1 VRELLNP
8 AMDAAR
14 ASSSPMPL
22 TPLERLQLRDR
33 LQELWR
39 EQVETLSTA
48 AVRAHTAS
56 PEPGSESVARQ
67 LSTARIKLTELEAA
81 MHRMDA
87 RRFGLCEVCAGAI
100 EFEDLLVRP
109 QARRCPTC
117 AAEANDLPNQGP
129 SSDPPGMASQE
140 RS

>member
-1 VRELLNP
+1 MREVRNH
-8 AMDAAR
+8 ATDAAR
-14 ASSSPMPL
+14 ASSPPMSL
-22 TPLERLQLRDR
+22 TPMERLQLRDR

-48 AVRAHTAS
+48 AVRAHTES
-56 PEPGSESVARQ
+56 PEPACESVAQQ
-67 LSTARIKLTELEAA
+67 LSAARIKLTELEAA

-100 EFEDLLVRP
+100 GIDELLVRP
-109 QARRCPTC
+109 HARRCPGC
-117 AAEANDLPNQGP
+117 AAEADDLPTRVLFAG
-129 SSDPPGMASQE
+129 SSGMPSQE